1 MKNRLL
7 NLILFSTFI
16 LFLTN
21 CKQTEK
27 KSQVMKSNL
36 SFDSIQAEIDTV
48 GLTSFIRNVY
58 KWHETKSSQIDFEP
72 TTGLE
77 QDSLYIGIDW
87 DKHKKRLHELEATN
101 FFSKEFLEN
110 YNRIA
115 ETIDKDLKT
124 EAGRW
129 FVGELS
135 PYGNDANPWCNCQD
149 SPENYWT
156 KIKLLAIQKENND
169 VSFGWFCDKNP
180 HYKIIA
186 TKTNNAWKIKY
197 LQGFDYKE
205 YLHIK

>member
-27 KSQVMKSNL
+27 KNQVMKSNQ
-36 SFDSIQAEIDTV
+36 SFDSTQTEIDTV

-72 TTGLE
+72 TTGQE

-101 FFSKEFLEN
+101 FFSKDFLDN
-110 YNRIA
+110 YNKIA
-115 ETIDKDLKT
+115 ETIDKELKT
-124 EAGRW
+124 EAGKW

-135 PYGNDANPWCNCQD
+135 PYGNDANPWCDCQD
-149 SPENYWT
+149 NPNNYWT
-156 KIKLLAIQKENND
+156 TLKLLKVQKENND
-169 VSFGWFCDKNP
+169 IKFSWSWDDNP
-180 HYKIIA
+180 HYTIIA
-186 TKTNNAWKIKY
+186 TKINNSWKIKY

-205 YLHIK
+205 YLNIK